1 MKLDI
6 TPGIVLWQ
14 AKLTPQEQAALVSDV
29 FARIERS
36 PFYTP
41 RMPKSGAPFSV
52 AMTNF
57 GSLGWISDERG
68 YRYEDRHPQTHAAWP
83 AIPPMLLELWDE
95 TTGYGAVPECCLV
108 NLYRGRA
115 RMGLHRDADEE
126 AFDAPVLS
134 VSLGDMGQ
142 FRIGG
147 TSRKDP
153 TRTLTLASGDVLVFG
168 GPARMAY
175 HGIERVLAGSSQLLP
190 GGGRLNLTLRRVT
203 PAHKKTPGHMDRAS
217 NAPLRA
223 GAGRG

>member
-6 TPGIVLWQ
+6 APGIVLWRG
-14 AKLTPQEQAALVSDV
+14 KLAQREQSALLTDV
-29 FARIERS
+29 LARAES
-36 PFYTP
+36 APFYTP

-68 YRYEDRHPQTHAAWP
+68 YRYEGQHPQTHAAWP
-83 AIPPMLLELWDE
+83 AIPSLLLELWAE
-95 TTGYGAVPECCLV
+95 TTGYDAAPECCLV

-126 AFDAPVLS
+126 ARDAPVLS
-134 VSLGDMGQ
+134 VSLGDTAQ

-147 TSRKDP
+147 ETRKAP
-153 TRTLTLASGDVLVFG
+153 TRSLTLSSGDVLVFG

-175 HGIERVLAGSSQLLP
+175 HGIDRVLAGSSQLVP

-203 PAHKKTPGHMDRAS
+203 PVHKKTPGYGDRPRRLA
-217 NAPLRA
+217 AQT
-223 GAGRG
+223 